1 MALVRVKHEIKTTQ
15 PATNGKLLIV
25 VDKFAASFEPA
36 EIRKCC

>member
-15 PATNGKLLIV
+15 PATIRELLIV

-36 EIRKCC
+36 EIPKCC